1 MFFDISLIP
10 LAVLILVGQLKKA
23 PPRLLNNPSY
33 QKEREQVLKH
43 RRILDVLSLSFALAL
58 MIIQWGG
65 PLMTLAYRAVIIW
78 GVPSQLYDLWQK
90 FNVPRGVLFACAIAL
105 IVIECWWVFPP
116 PPLPKRVW
124 GGPQTRAPRHNYFIF
139 KMRQTQIRRGSIR
152 QGCRGWAGLPPQTSE
167 YL

>member
-43 RRILDVLSLSFALAL
+43 RRILDMLSLSFALAL

-65 PLMTLAYRAVIIW
+65 PLMTFAFRACVIW
-78 GVPSQLYDLWQK
+78 LVPSQLYRLWQK
-90 FNVPRGVLFACAIAL
+90 FNVSRGVLFACAVAL
-105 IVIECWWVFPP
+105 IVIEFGLAL
-116 PPLPKRVW
+116 LP
-124 GGPQTRAPRHNYFIF
+124 
-139 KMRQTQIRRGSIR
+139 
-152 QGCRGWAGLPPQTSE
+152 
-167 YL
+167 

>member
-43 RRILDVLSLSFALAL
+43 RRILDTLGVGFALAL

-65 PLMTLAYRAVIIW
+65 PLMTIAFRAGVIW
-78 GVPSQLYDLWQK
+78 LVPSQLYDLWQK
-90 FNVPRGVLFACAIAL
+90 FNVSRGVLFACAIAL
-105 IVIECWWVFPP
+105 IVIEFGLAL
-116 PPLPKRVW
+116 LP
-124 GGPQTRAPRHNYFIF
+124 
-139 KMRQTQIRRGSIR
+139 
-152 QGCRGWAGLPPQTSE
+152 
-167 YL
+167 

>member
-10 LAVLILVGQLKKA
+10 LAVLVIVGQLKKA

-43 RRILDVLSLSFALAL
+43 RRILDMLSLSFALAL

-65 PLMTLAYRAVIIW
+65 PLTTLAFRAFVIW

-90 FNVPRGVLFACAIAL
+90 FNVSRGMLFACAVAL
-105 IVIECWWVFPP
+105 IIIEFGLAL
-116 PPLPKRVW
+116 LP
-124 GGPQTRAPRHNYFIF
+124 
-139 KMRQTQIRRGSIR
+139 
-152 QGCRGWAGLPPQTSE
+152 
-167 YL
+167 